1 MSSSRVLAGHEA
13 FDLEHYLADC
23 RVAVLDEIRRLIPNQ
38 AEQERALYDLILD
51 YPLREAKGLR
61 PALAIATCRAFG
73 GKLEAILPT
82 AAVLELYHN
91 AFLIHDDV
99 EDESLMRRGRAT
111 LHQEHGIPVAVNVGD
126 AMLALSLEPLLKNM
140 TVIGLGPSLLVLQA
154 VARMSRES
162 VEGQALELDWIRKG
176 VWDLGDEDYVTM
188 VTKKTGWYSFMTPM
202 IVGALASGDS
212 SKERAETLTSFG
224 QALGVAFQ
232 IQDDILNLAGDVEG
246 YGKEIGGDLWEGKRT
261 VIILHALRTA
271 SAPDRQRA
279 VDILSLARPSVT
291 AEADG
296 ERLEQLLEAEVS
308 NGSLSDAGRERLRA
322 GLRSQHPTKTLEQV
336 RWLRD
341 LIERSESLD
350 YARKVAG
357 HWADRAS
364 CELERLSS
372 FLPASRHR
380 QVLESL
386 VDYVHRRVR

>member
-1 MSSSRVLAGHEA
+1 MTSSRVLAGPEA

-23 RVAVLDEIRRLIPNQ
+23 RLTVLDEIRRLIPNQ
-38 AEQERALYDLILD
+38 AEQERTLYDLILD

-162 VEGQALELDWIRKG
+162 VEGQALELDWIRRG
-176 VWDLGDEDYVTM
+176 IWDLADDDYVTM

-202 IVGALASGDS
+202 IVGALASGGAAR
-212 SKERAETLTSFG
+212 ERTETLTSFG

-232 IQDDILNLAGDVEG
+232 IQDDILNLAGDVED

-271 SAPDRQRA
+271 SPSDRQLA
-279 VDILSLARPSVT
+279 VEILSLARPSVT
-291 AEADG
+291 AEADR
-296 ERLEQLLEAEVS
+296 ERLERLLEVEVS
-308 NGSLSDAGRERLRA
+308 SGSLSEGGRERLRTS
-322 GLRSQHPTKTLEQV
+322 LSNQRQVKTLEHV
-336 RWLRD
+336 RWLQG
-341 LIERSESLD
+341 LIERSKSLD
-350 YARKVAG
+350 YARQVAG
-357 HWADRAS
+357 SWANRAS
-364 CELERLSS
+364 CELERLTS

-386 VDYVHRRVR
+386 VGYVHRRVR